1 MSSWSSPVLNI
12 LATADFGHCR
22 LIQQKYLEAC
32 VTFCIT
38 SYSQV
43 TVQIKI
49 GIRMVCLQKIV

>member
-1 MSSWSSPVLNI
+1 MPALSSPVLNI
-12 LATADFGHCR
+12 LASTHFAHCR

-43 TVQIKI
+43 TVQIQI
-49 GIRMVCLQKIV
+49 EISMVCIHKIV